1 MKKEFQDKI
10 DDYLLSRL
18 SAADWLAFEQ
28 EANCDSDI
36 HEQLSFTN
44 DVRLITKSRN
54 EKLARMKEWKEDSS
68 PEGKDEGVTENPSSD

>member
-10 DDYLLSRL
+10 DDYLLGRI

-28 EANCDSDI
+28 EAKCDSDI
-36 HEQLSFTN
+36 HEQLSFTK

-54 EKLARMKEWKEDSS
+54 EKLARMKEWSEE
-68 PEGKDEGVTENPSSD
+68 PGCEGKE